1 MKPQKMDKST
11 IQATVKAAIDA
22 AIGFVEGEV
31 ADDRI
36 KAQKYFNGLSTVEAE
51 DDRSKVVA
59 TKCRDVVR
67 MIEPVLMR
75 IFLQTGKPVEFVP
88 TGPDDIHKAE
98 QATEYVN
105 WRFNEN
111 NGFKHLSGVFR
122 DALVKKNGVIK
133 AYWDESQDVDFEDYD
148 NLTPEAMGLL
158 EQEAE
163 VIESEQTENGL
174 FSAKVQRVTKDGRL
188 KLSAIAPEDF
198 FVDASATCVEDAFI
212 VGDRTEM
219 RVGDVVAMGY
229 DFEDVSE
236 HAGNAESA
244 LSDEE
249 DFGRTGYSDEYD
261 AESVNDPSMRLV
273 QVTEAYMRMD
283 IEGTGVPRLY
293 QFICVGTGNH
303 ILDTTLADEMPYA
316 VFEVDPEPHAFFGR
330 SVVDIVK
337 DDQDASTSLLRGL
350 IDNMHMSNN
359 TRYAYDESRVDDD
372 DMMNN
377 EMGGLVRVKGT
388 PGDAIMPLGV
398 TNSATAILPAIQYY
412 DGIVDDKTGVSKAAL
427 GMDANALQSTTAAGV
442 NAAVQAASAAVELM
456 ARHLA
461 EGGMRRLFKIMLK
474 LTQKHAGPDE
484 HMRLSNNFVPVD
496 PRSWNASMDLH
507 ANVGLGTGALDQKT
521 AALMQVAQDQ
531 QAIMQTYGPGN
542 PFVSFTQMFN
552 VRADMLE
559 LANVHS
565 VTRYYNPITPEAEQQ
580 FIAQQQQAAQGQQ
593 QGDPNAAF
601 LQVEQMK
608 AQQRAQSDMAEIQR
622 KAQEAMMKDDRERD
636 KMEQDAILKAAE
648 MFAKYGAQPDP
659 NITAPMR
666 QMQAMPRG

>member
-1 MKPQKMDKST
+1 M
-11 IQATVKAAIDA
+11 
-22 AIGFVEGEV
+22 
-31 ADDRI
+31 
-36 KAQKYFNGLSTVEAE
+36 
-51 DDRSKVVA
+51 
-59 TKCRDVVR
+59 
-67 MIEPVLMR
+67 
-75 IFLQTGKPVEFVP
+75 
-88 TGPDDIHKAE
+88 
-98 QATEYVN
+98 
-105 WRFNEN
+105 
-111 NGFKHLSGVFR
+111 
-122 DALVKKNGVIK
+122 
-133 AYWDESQDVDFEDYD
+133 
-148 NLTPEAMGLL
+148 

-198 FVDASATCVEDAFI
+198 FVDASATCVEDAFV

-601 LQVEQMK
+601 LQAEQMK
-608 AQQRAQSDMAEIQR
+608 VQQRAQSDMAEIQR

>member
-1 MKPQKMDKST
+1 MKPQKMDEST

-133 AYWDESQDVDFEDYD
+133 AYWDERQDVDFEDYD

-198 FVDASATCVEDAFI
+198 FVDASATCVEDAFV

-601 LQVEQMK
+601 LQAEQMK
-608 AQQRAQSDMAEIQR
+608 VQQRAQSDMAEIQR